1 MVGDIMFWK
10 KKSEATHDNSN
21 DEIVRLLTEIRDLL
35 KEGRLNAI
43 LTGVL
48 SNVDNQSIERAA
60 GALYGVAIAAESEI
74 RGKK

>member
-1 MVGDIMFWK
+1 MFWK

-48 SNVDNQSIERAA
+48 ANVDNQSIARAA
-60 GALYGVAIAAESEI
+60 GSLYGVAIAAESEI

>member
-1 MVGDIMFWK
+1 MFK
-10 KKSEATHDNSN
+10 KKSEATGDNSS

-48 SNVDNQSIERAA
+48 AGVDNISIERAA
-60 GALYGVAIAAESEI
+60 GPLLDVAIATESAL